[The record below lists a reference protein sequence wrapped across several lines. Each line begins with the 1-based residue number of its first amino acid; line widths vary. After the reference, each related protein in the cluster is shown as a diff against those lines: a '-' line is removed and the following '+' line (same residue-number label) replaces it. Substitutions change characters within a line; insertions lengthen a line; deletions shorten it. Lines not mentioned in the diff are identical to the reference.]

1 MEKIDDNQCSSAKF
15 SMKPVV
21 LSEDQGSRD
30 ANSANNEHVL
40 KAKKLK
46 LDEKGVCIN
55 ALKNVEEALRR
66 SNKLEVEARNQMLAV
81 SKMLRQINT
90 KEAEKRRKEAN
101 KHLFYKG
108 KDLLAYDGARDD
120 YAGFGRYLSRCI
132 LSKEERMKTCWF
144 AQRMTIKGRVNAS
157 IEDEKFFRD
166 AVKMFRG
173 DNLYALRRVKDAAN
187 ALGVRERAS
196 LSSGVS
202 DNN

>member
-15 SMKPVV
+15 SMKPFV

-120 YAGFGRYLSRCI
+120 YA
-132 LSKEERMKTCWF
+132 
-144 AQRMTIKGRVNAS
+144 
-157 IEDEKFFRD
+157 D
-166 AVKMFRG
+166 AVKMFCG